1 MTRGI
6 LAEVHSTE
14 TTRSG
19 ACPDG
24 WGTNTAY
31 RLNELMVSHSHTA
44 AAGFGRAGL
53 TPVLTANKT
62 L

>member
-24 WGTNTAY
+24 WGTNTAC
-31 RLNELMVSHSHTA
+31 RLNELMVSNSA

>member
-6 LAEVHSTE
+6 SALVHSTV

-31 RLNELMVSHSHTA
+31 RLNRLMVRHSV